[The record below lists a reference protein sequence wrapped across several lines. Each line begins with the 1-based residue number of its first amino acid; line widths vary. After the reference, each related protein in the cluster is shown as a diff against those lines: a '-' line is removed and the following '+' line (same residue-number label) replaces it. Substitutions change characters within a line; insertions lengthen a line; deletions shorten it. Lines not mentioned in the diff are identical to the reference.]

1 MFKVLV
7 LACSISIPTDCW
19 EFHDTRGPYAT
30 RDLCQARAFEMR
42 QAIME
47 MPDRDLMPMNFRCD
61 KLQGS
66 ML

>member
-7 LACSISIPTDCW
+7 LACSIASPTDCW
-19 EFHDTRGPYAT
+19 EFHDTRGPYTT
-30 RDLCQARAFEMR
+30 RELCQNRAYEMR

-47 MPDRDLMPMNFRCD
+47 MPGRDLMPRIFRCD
-61 KLQGS
+61 KLEGS

>member
-7 LACSISIPTDCW
+7 LACSISIPTECW

-47 MPDRDLMPMNFRCD
+47 MPNSDLMPRNFRCD
-61 KLQGS
+61 KLKGS

>member
-7 LACSISIPTDCW
+7 LACSIASPTDCW

-30 RDLCQARAFEMR
+30 REKCQARAFEMR
-42 QAIME
+42 KDIME
-47 MPDRDLMPMNFRCD
+47 LQGSDLMPKVFRCD
-61 KLQGS
+61 QLQGS

>member
-7 LACSISIPTDCW
+7 LACSIASPTDCW

-30 RDLCQARAFEMR
+30 RELCQSRAFEMR
-42 QAIME
+42 QNIME
-47 MPDRDLMPMNFRCD
+47 LPGRDLMPKSFRCD
-61 KLQGS
+61 KLQGA